1 MLDQN
6 LKNQVKGYLQLLER
20 EVVISISLD
29 DSENSKKLR
38 DFVDEVVSL
47 TDKIKVEEADLK
59 FKPSFSLSSGS
70 VMLATSSTK
79 SLNFLEFSESSRLIE
94 ITTSLSR
101 SCKYPLT

>member
-20 EVVISISLD
+20 ELVITLSLD

-38 DFVDEVVSL
+38 DFVDEVISL

-59 FKPSFSLSSGS
+59 FKPSFSLSSD
-70 VMLATSSTK
+70 SS
-79 SLNFLEFSESSRLIE
+79 SGIIFAG
-94 ITTSLSR
+94 
-101 SCKYPLT
+101 

>member
-70 VMLATSSTK
+70 VSGVTL
-79 SLNFLEFSESSRLIE
+79 LDFL
-94 ITTSLSR
+94 
-101 SCKYPLT
+101 